1 MNRNG
6 RMQGWAAVLFAAV
19 LFAGGSSEAAVQDSW
34 ITAKVKIALRTSRH
48 VRGMP
53 IDVDTDQGR
62 VTLHGRVATE
72 RERREAIGVAEQVHD
87 VREVRSLLQV
97 VPGGHEKEVVRE
109 DRDVRREVRA
119 ILYDDPRLRGSHLHV
134 QSVNGGVVLLGGEAR
149 DVGDELQALEDA
161 RSVHGVRRV
170 ESDIRASDR
179 ESDEQVA
186 VESRHEDRV
195 SDAWITAKIKMKFMA
210 DHDIPAT
217 DVHVDTHDHT
227 VTLFGTVPS
236 RPVAGK
242 AESVARGVRGVSH
255 VENELK
261 VAGERRGG

>member
-19 LFAGGSSEAAVQDSW
+19 LFAGGSSAAAVQDSW
-34 ITAKVKIALRTSRH
+34 VTAKVKIALLTSRH

-53 IDVDTDQGR
+53 IDVDSDQGR

-72 RERREAIGVAEQVHD
+72 RERREAIGLAEQVHG

-97 VPGGHEKEVVRE
+97 VPGGNEKEAVRE
-109 DRDVRREVRA
+109 DRDVRREVQA
-119 ILYDDPRLRGSHLHV
+119 ILHDDPSLRGSHIHV
-134 QSVNGGVVLLGGEAR
+134 QSVNAGVVLLGGETR

-170 ESDIRASDR
+170 ESALHASDR

-186 VESRHEDRV
+186 VADRHEDRA
-195 SDAWITAKIKMKFMA
+195 SDAWITAKIKMKFIA

-217 DVHVDTHDHT
+217 DIHVDTHDHT
-227 VTLFGTVPS
+227 VTLFGTVSS
-236 RPVAGK
+236 RPVADK
-242 AESVARGVRGVSH
+242 AESVARSVRGVTS
-255 VENELK
+255 VQNELR
-261 VAGERRGG
+261 VAEERRGG